1 MTLIK
6 WFLITIGLAV
16 LIVLA
21 GCAVLAGQDQ
31 GFEAQ
36 SAGTAIG
43 LVLGLVVGLVAIRK
57 IGLGNFLL
65 CAIAF
70 AVLVLLAVA
79 RL

>member
-6 WFLITIGLAV
+6 WFLTTIGLAV

-43 LVLGLVVGLVAIRK
+43 LIVGLIVGFAAIRK
-57 IGLGNFLL
+57 IGFGNFLL
-65 CAIAF
+65 CAIVF

-79 RL
+79 RP